1 MAGDLAQRTTVQVRR
16 STRRRR
22 TVAAYR
28 DGDTVVVLI
37 PARFSVAEE
46 REWVQKMIARLDS
59 RESRSR
65 RGRSDAELEA
75 RARQLASAYLDDT
88 IRPVSV
94 RWVSNQRGRWGSCTP
109 ADGTIR
115 LSDRLRSMPG
125 WVIDYVLIH
134 ELAHLRAPGHG
145 SEFWDLVD
153 RYPRAQR
160 ARGYLEGVAAAAGI
174 SFSDDGDL
182 TDGDLPDRG
191 LTDAHPTARD
201 LAGRD
206 VAARDVAARDR
217 AERGVAE
224 RGVAERDL
232 AERDLAD
239 DELEGRAG

>member
-1 MAGDLAQRTTVQVRR
+1 MAGDLVPRAMVQVRR

-59 RESRSR
+59 RERRSR
-65 RGRSDAELEA
+65 RGRSDHELEA
-75 RARQLASAYLDDT
+75 RARQLSRDYFDGT
-88 IRPVSV
+88 IHPVSV

-115 LSDRLRSMPG
+115 LSDRLRTMPG
-125 WVIDYVLIH
+125 WVIDYVLVH

-145 SEFWDLVD
+145 PDFWALVD

-160 ARGYLEGVAAAAGI
+160 ARGYLEGIAAAAGI
-174 SFSDDGDL
+174 RFSDEDDL
-182 TDGDLPDRG
+182 D
-191 LTDAHPTARD
+191 D
-201 LAGRD
+201 LAGD
-206 VAARDVAARDR
+206 SD
-217 AERGVAE
+217 GT
-224 RGVAERDL
+224 
-232 AERDLAD
+232 
-239 DELEGRAG
+239 GRAG

>member
-37 PARFSVAEE
+37 PARFSIAEE

-59 RESRSR
+59 RERRSR
-65 RGRSDAELEA
+65 RGRSDADLEA
-75 RARQLASAYLDDT
+75 RARQLAGAYLDDT
-88 IRPVSV
+88 IQPVSV

-145 SEFWDLVD
+145 PDFWALVD

-174 SFSDDGDL
+174 NISDEGDIDEGDL
-182 TDGDLPDRG
+182 
-191 LTDAHPTARD
+191 
-201 LAGRD
+201 
-206 VAARDVAARDR
+206 
-217 AERGVAE
+217 E
-224 RGVAERDL
+224 
-232 AERDLAD
+232 
-239 DELEGRAG
+239 DETGRAG